1 MRRSLPLLATLTAE
15 VGAIVL
21 LYRFIRE
28 PGFAIPIA
36 FGFAAWLLSS
46 TLLYLG
52 ARLAQ
57 IPVAIRS
64 AGRVTLPALRRR
76 VDRALAASI
85 LTGALVAGA
94 PPALAAAPPSPDPV
108 VDAAAAPSQPDTPAT
123 PDAPDPSEP
132 VEEETTTST
141 TLLAVRSGRAG
152 DPAAIATAST
162 TTELPVEREPT
173 PPSTEPTPP
182 STESRPPST
191 ESRPPSTETAQPSTG
206 STPDRVN
213 TTRDTPQ
220 PPEISAPLVAQGN
233 TTASYTV
240 APDDNF
246 WEIAAR
252 HLAAVTGRDGDV
264 LSDGDIAEYWTRV
277 CGSNRDRIQSGDV
290 SLIYSGEVVEL
301 PPV

>member
-94 PPALAAAPPSPDPV
+94 PPAFAAAPPGPDPV
-108 VDAAAAPSQPDTPAT
+108 VDAAAAPSQPAASPDKGAT

-152 DPAAIATAST
+152 DPAAIVTAST

-173 PPSTEPTPP
+173 PPSTQPTPP
-182 STESRPPST
+182 STESTPS
-191 ESRPPSTETAQPSTG
+191 STETAQPSTG

-213 TTRDTPQ
+213 TTREPPQ

-252 HLAAVTGRDGDV
+252 HLAAVTGRDREV

-277 CGSNRDRIQSGDV
+277 CGANRDRIQSGDV